1 MRFTEYLQ
9 TQPLLRV
16 GLALAAGIVVGDKVA
31 CAWTGMWLAAAAGS
45 LVAELLAKGRVY
57 LQSGL
62 ILLTAFFAGAG
73 LITQTKND
81 IPNPFPEDRALSYE
95 AVLVGEPQVKG
106 KVLRCDLAL
115 TNVNNRAL
123 PHPILVKGAILRDT
137 LTDNYRLLHLGS
149 GIQATSVMQ
158 PLSNF
163 REGSNFDYVRWL
175 QCHGFRAQTFTF
187 YTQWQPAKISPDA
200 LPYLDRLKINAL
212 KLRQRLLNRL
222 SDLPHDASPQTD
234 SQQHSNNAVDDKN
247 DQAAAVV
254 AAMVLGDKHAID
266 STTKDEYTI
275 SGASHILA
283 LSGLHLG
290 IIFTILTLLL
300 GSGIHRRWLSQAV
313 INLTIWTYAVVVG
326 LGTSVVRSALMLTIY
341 SLCLVAGRRK
351 ASVNALAFAAVVI
364 IVGNPLFLWDVGF
377 QMSFMAVLAIVVFYQ
392 PLYRLLPKGG
402 ELTTLSLANKLLKT
416 IWGTAAVSLSAQIG
430 TAPLVAYYFERFSCY
445 FLLTNYIV
453 IPCATIIIYLAIAVA
468 ATAWWTA
475 ASSLLTTVLGAVAT
489 FLNISV
495 SRLAALPGASIE
507 DIHLS
512 TLQLACI
519 YMAIAIISMAITIY
533 SGVVKMNS
541 RMT

>member
-16 GLALAAGIVVGDKVA
+16 ALALAAGIVVGDKVA
-31 CAWTGMWLAAAAGS
+31 CAWTGMWLAAAAGC

-137 LTDNYRLLHLGS
+137 LTDSYRLLHLGS

-175 QCHGFRAQTFTF
+175 QCHGFRAQTFIF

-266 STTKDEYTI
+266 STTKDEYAI

-313 INLTIWTYAVVVG
+313 IILTIWTYAVVVG

-507 DIHLS
+507 GIQLS

-519 YMAIAIISMAITIY
+519 YMAIAIISTMAAVY
-533 SGVVKMNS
+533 SGAVKMNS